1 MILTFEVFKTAVRA
15 LQSNTLQEVFSS
27 LESVRGHHEALQ
39 QIYMDKTDRLS
50 RTIIYYKK
58 YENQMNWRKESIN
71 TNELMVWVP
80 LFKQHK
86 NADVFTDVK
95 ADTIQKIADA
105 NTELEHIDLSLS
117 ELKLRL
123 LELARA
129 ARTLQD
135 DIKKTATQLFVLESA
150 VDISVFLS
158 SAKYDPRE
166 IAEYE
171 LQKYYDLYR
180 RAGND
185 IG

>member
-15 LQSNTLQEVFSS
+15 LQNNTLQEIFNS
-27 LESVRGHHEALQ
+27 LESVRGHHEVLQ
-39 QIYMDKTDRLS
+39 QNYIDKTDRLS

-71 TNELMVWVP
+71 TNEIQVWVP
-80 LFKQHK
+80 LFQKHK
-86 NADVFTDVK
+86 EADVFPDVK
-95 ADTIQKIADA
+95 ADTIQKIVSAKREMD
-105 NTELEHIDLSLS
+105 HIDLSLS

-123 LELARA
+123 VELARSA
-129 ARTLQD
+129 KSLQD
-135 DIKKTATQLFVLESA
+135 DIRKAATQLFVLESA

-158 SAKYDPRE
+158 SSKYDPKE

-171 LQKYYDLYR
+171 FQKYYDLYR
-180 RAGND
+180 RAGNE